1 MISNRIAILNYRFF
15 ARDEIRIRNTEIVAL
30 FNHKL
35 FVSTRR
41 PIDIWQI
48 HIIARRFE
56 LSRETIACLNE
67 VTRWNCRHR
76 SLQARYPLPHKR
88 YVRVNEKS
96 DKGGSFSI
104 REERRDDERTTKRE
118 KESTW
123 PREIERW
130 RVLFQKTI
138 ARIRH
143 LRVDDRRRSSAH
155 RLTFKGIYWAELGS
169 SQRR

>member
-1 MISNRIAILNYRFF
+1 MKW
-15 ARDEIRIRNTEIVAL
+15 RDETVVIEAYKLDIHCRIN
-30 FNHKL
+30 
-35 FVSTRR
+35 
-41 PIDIWQI
+41 
-48 HIIARRFE
+48 AR
-56 LSRETIACLNE
+56 
-67 VTRWNCRHR
+67 
-76 SLQARYPLPHKR
+76 R